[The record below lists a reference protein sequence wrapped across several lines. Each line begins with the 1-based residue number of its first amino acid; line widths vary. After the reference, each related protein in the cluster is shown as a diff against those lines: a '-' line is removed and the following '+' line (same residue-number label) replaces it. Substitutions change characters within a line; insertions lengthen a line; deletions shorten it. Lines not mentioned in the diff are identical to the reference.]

1 MADPMERILAIAV
14 VQADENVALGN
25 ALAAAEWVI
34 ADLRNQ
40 IVAAT
45 DNLEVIRRTFT
56 YVEGGY
62 QHTVA
67 EMREELV
74 MSRARLDSAVRLRER
89 AVEQ

>member
-25 ALAAAEWVI
+25 ALAAAERTI

-45 DNLEVIRRTFT
+45 DKLDGIRRTFT
-56 YVEGGY
+56 YVVDGY
-62 QHTVA
+62 PHTVA
-67 EMREELV
+67 EMRGELV
-74 MSRARLDSAVRLRER
+74 TTRARLDSVVRLIGEAER
-89 AVEQ
+89 

>member
-25 ALAAAEWVI
+25 ALVTAERMI
-34 ADLRNQ
+34 AELRNQ

-45 DNLEVIRRTFT
+45 DNLESIRRTFT

-62 QHTVA
+62 QHAVA
-67 EMREELV
+67 EVREELV
-74 MSRARLDSAVRLRER
+74 MTRARFDSAVRLIGEVER
-89 AVEQ
+89 

>member
-1 MADPMERILAIAV
+1 MADQMERALAIAV

-25 ALAAAEWVI
+25 ALVAAERMI

-40 IVAAT
+40 IVAVT

-62 QHTVA
+62 QHTIA

-74 MSRARLDSAVRLRER
+74 LTRARLDSVVRLIGEVER
-89 AVEQ
+89 